1 MVDELTQISDRDE
14 ALIRLLQANAR
25 ESVSN
30 LARVLGV
37 SRTAVQERLNRLKRL
52 GVIEGFTVKLNPD
65 WNRSHVT
72 TFIELVIEPKCVTP
86 IMATIERMP
95 SVKALWSISGRFDLL
110 AEATATTTEDI
121 DKLLLDLGDI
131 EGVIR
136 TESHVALSTK
146 FDRR

>member
-1 MVDELTQISDRDE
+1 M
-14 ALIRLLQANAR
+14 RLLQANAR
-25 ESVSN
+25 ESISS

-37 SRTAVQERLNRLKRL
+37 SRTAVQERLNRLKRI

-72 TFIELVIEPKCVTP
+72 TFIELVIEPKSATQ

-110 AEATATTTEDI
+110 AEATAPTTEDI
-121 DKLLLDLGDI
+121 NELLVDLGNI
-131 EGVIR
+131 EGVTR

-146 FDRR
+146 FERR

>member
-1 MVDELTQISDRDE
+1 M
-14 ALIRLLQANAR
+14 RLLQANAR
-25 ESVSN
+25 ESISS

-37 SRTAVQERLNRLKRL
+37 SRTAVQERLNRLKRI

-72 TFIELVIEPKCVTP
+72 TFIELVIEPKSATQ

-110 AEATATTTEDI
+110 AEATAPTTEDI
-121 DKLLLDLGDI
+121 NDLLVDLGNI
-131 EGVIR
+131 EGVTR

-146 FDRR
+146 FERR

>member
-1 MVDELTQISDRDE
+1 VNELAQISDRDE

-25 ESVSN
+25 ESISS

-65 WNRSHVT
+65 WNRSQVT
-72 TFIELVIEPKCVTP
+72 TFIELVIEPKCATQ
-86 IMATIERMP
+86 IMATIEQMP

-110 AEATATTTEDI
+110 AEATAPTTEDI
-121 DKLLLDLGDI
+121 NQLLVDLGNI
-131 EGVIR
+131 EGVTR

-146 FDRR
+146 FERR